1 MMARALL
8 VALTVAATASAA
20 ALDIRTEDYRDNATQ
35 GAVGAVTGRALAEGL
50 RPAAPERPVTDVGIT
65 LVPRSEA
72 VLTRLGEIRNRAR
85 RDLNAFRTSAGAI
98 VEARRAYER
107 ALSEVGAADL
117 VRFTVVDA
125 EGRFDVQGIPAGG
138 WLLIAQRAVYTRKES
153 SQLSKRERR
162 LFERQPKLTG
172 YYAVTIWLRELT
184 VSPGSLE
191 VVELTDRNAWMTAV
205 QEERVLD
212 ASP

>member
-1 MMARALL
+1 MARALL
-8 VALTVAATASAA
+8 LALFVAATAFAA

-50 RPAAPERPVTDVGIT
+50 RPTAPEQPVTDVGIT

-72 VLTRLGEIRNRAR
+72 FLTRLGEIRKRAR
-85 RDLNAFRTSAGAI
+85 GDLHAFRTSAGAI

-107 ALSEVGAADL
+107 ALSGAGAADL
-117 VRFTVVDA
+117 VRFTVVDP
-125 EGRFDVQGIPAGG
+125 EGRFDVQAVPAGA
-138 WLLIAQRAVYTRKES
+138 WLLIAQRAVYTRKDS
-153 SQLSKRERR
+153 SQLSKRQRQ
-162 LFERQPKLTG
+162 LFERQPRLTG
-172 YYAVTIWLRELT
+172 YYAVTIWLQELT

-191 VVELTDRNAWMTAV
+191 VVELTDRNAWMTAI